1 MKLGKFI
8 FGLGLGAVAGLL
20 FAPKKGSELREDIKK
35 ESLKAY
41 DNIKNMT
48 KEDVEAILG
57 QTIET
62 VKKSVD
68 EFDVDEF
75 KEVATTKLAELEVK
89 LEEFANKVRETDQY
103 MQVKDSVVDITD
115 KVNNK
120 IEEVKTKVLDSQFS
134 DKDLEDLEDE
144 INNVEDKLE
153 EMIEEI
159 KE

>member
-20 FAPKKGSELREDIKK
+20 FAPKKGSELREDIKN

-41 DNIKNMT
+41 ENVKSMS
-48 KEDVEAILG
+48 KEDVEAVLG

-75 KEVATTKLAELEVK
+75 KVSAKARLSELEDK
-89 LEEFANKVRETDQY
+89 LEEFANKLKETDKYSQI
-103 MQVKDSVVDITD
+103 KDGIVDVSD
-115 KVNNK
+115 KVNSK
-120 IEEVKTKVLDSQFS
+120 IEEVKSKVLEAKFADE
-134 DKDLEDLEDE
+134 DYDDLSDE
-144 INNVEDKLE
+144 IDAVEEKLE

-159 KE
+159 TD